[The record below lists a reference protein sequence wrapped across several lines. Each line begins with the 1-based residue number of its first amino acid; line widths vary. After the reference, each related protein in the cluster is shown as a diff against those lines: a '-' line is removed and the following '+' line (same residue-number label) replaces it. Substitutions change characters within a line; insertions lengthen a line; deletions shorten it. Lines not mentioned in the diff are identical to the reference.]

1 MISNTNANYAN
12 MLWEN
17 LKRLLNTLVYVVTD
31 IQILISKIT
40 TTLAFIKEKE
50 LKNLLRLRFGQEKLY
65 KLVVL
70 IEEDEQQNKL

>member
-50 LKNLLRLRFGQEKLY
+50 LKNLLRLKFGQENMY
-65 KLVVL
+65 KLVV
-70 IEEDEQQNKL
+70 EEDEQQNKL